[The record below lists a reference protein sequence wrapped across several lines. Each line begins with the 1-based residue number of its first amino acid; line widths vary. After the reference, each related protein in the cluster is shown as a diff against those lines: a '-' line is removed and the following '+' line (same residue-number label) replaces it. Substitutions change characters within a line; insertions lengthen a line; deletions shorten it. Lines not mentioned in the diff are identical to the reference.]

1 MNETAFLDSETWKRV
16 KRDAELTYSNSL
28 HACALF
34 SRRQINTVLQPGA
47 IEQAIEGIQS
57 MMDEKE
63 DGSVQSAWVLA
74 EVDHWNNEKERIV
87 LLAENS
93 LLICK
98 YDFIMLSCEHIQ
110 RIPLNCIDRICHGE
124 FTFPQKSLDKREGEG
139 LRILWDRLREPTF
152 VSRWNPFS
160 GDFPFC
166 TFTEHPVLEASEKFT
181 KMCAVEL
188 MNGRPGWNKVLCC
201 SIQHLEDVD
210 RTRSWSDRH
219 TIEYLGLRFSMD
231 LCNRKAREM
240 RTSFHSVQPIE
251 LDFSETPESDYP
263 GNTIQISM
271 DCITMQDREEAD
283 PLWSQYTNL
292 GLLNS
297 MDQQMQNG
305 GSSSTSPY
313 NNEHAQN
320 NYSTELKKL
329 YCQIA
334 KTCPI
339 QIKMMTPPPQGAVIR
354 AMPVYK
360 KAEHVTE
367 VVKRCPNHELSR
379 EFNDGQIAPPSHL
392 IRVEGNNHAQ
402 YVEDPITGR
411 QSVLVPYEPP
421 QVGTEFTTIL
431 YNFMCNSSCVGG
443 MNRRP
448 ILIIV
453 TLETRDGQVLGRRCF
468 EARICACP
476 GRDRKADEDSIR
488 KQQVTDGTK
497 NGDGTKRPF
506 RPTSHGIQMTSIK
519 KRRNT
524 DDELFCLSIK
534 GREIYEIL
542 VKIKE
547 SLELMQFLPQHTI
560 ETYRQQQQHLL
571 QKQFGVF
578 DDESNCMYAFP
589 CPRTSMQ
596 SPSSYGSSSPPLNK
610 MPIMNKL
617 PSVSQL
623 INPQQRNT
631 LTPSAMSGGLA
642 DMAPIMGSHIPMGS
656 DMSALSPTQAVQ
668 SQLPMQ
674 PLSSHCTPPPPYP
687 TDSSISSFLL
697 RLGCS
702 SCLDYFTTQG
712 LTSIYQIEHY
722 NMEDLSRLKIPE
734 QFQHAI
740 WKGIVDHRQTLEYS
754 PSQHLMRSTSGAS
767 TVSVGSSEARGE
779 RVIDAVRFTLRQTI
793 SFPPRDDWSDFSF
806 DMDSR
811 RNKQQRIK
819 EEGE

>member
-1 MNETAFLDSETWKRV
+1 KYTN
-16 KRDAELTYSNSL
+16 Y
-28 HACALF
+28 
-34 SRRQINTVLQPGA
+34 
-47 IEQAIEGIQS
+47 
-57 MMDEKE
+57 
-63 DGSVQSAWVLA
+63 
-74 EVDHWNNEKERIV
+74 V
-87 LLAENS
+87 LLKGHTKEQVCS
-93 LLICK
+93 SPFHLHLFFC
-98 YDFIMLSCEHIQ
+98 
-110 RIPLNCIDRICHGE
+110 
-124 FTFPQKSLDKREGEG
+124 FPQ
-139 LRILWDRLREPTF
+139 
-152 VSRWNPFS
+152 
-160 GDFPFC
+160 
-166 TFTEHPVLEASEKFT
+166 
-181 KMCAVEL
+181 
-188 MNGRPGWNKVLCC
+188 
-201 SIQHLEDVD
+201 
-210 RTRSWSDRH
+210 
-219 TIEYLGLRFSMD
+219 
-231 LCNRKAREM
+231 
-240 RTSFHSVQPIE
+240 
-251 LDFSETPESDYP
+251 
-263 GNTIQISM
+263 
-271 DCITMQDREEAD
+271 
-283 PLWSQYTNL
+283 SQYTNL

-297 MDQQMQNG
+297 MDQNMQNG
-305 GSSSTSPY
+305 GSTSTSPY

-320 NYSTELKKL
+320 NVTAPSPYAPPSSTFETLSPSPAIPSNTDYAGPHTFDVSFQQSSTAKSATWTYSTDLKKL

-339 QIKMMTPPPQGAVIR
+339 QIKVLTNPPQGAVIR

-392 IRVEGNNHAQ
+392 IRVEGNSHAQ
-402 YVEDPITGR
+402 YVEDSITGR

-488 KQQVTDGTK
+488 KQHVSDGTK
-497 NGDGTKRPF
+497 SNEGTKRPF
-506 RPTSHGIQMTSIK
+506 RQMPHSTQMSCGK
-519 KRRNT
+519 KRRST
-524 DDELFCLSIK
+524 DEEVFCLPIK

-560 ETYRQQQQHLL
+560 ETYRQQQQSLL
-571 QKQFGVF
+571 QKQ
-578 DDESNCMYAFP
+578 
-589 CPRTSMQ
+589 
-596 SPSSYGSSSPPLNK
+596 SPIPSQPTYGSSSPPQSK
-610 MPIMNKL
+610 NKL

-631 LTPSAMSGGLA
+631 LTPVSVPAGLT
-642 DMAPIMGSHIPMGS
+642 DSKCAPFVP
-656 DMSALSPTQAVQ
+656 P
-668 SQLPMQ
+668 
-674 PLSSHCTPPPPYP
+674 PLSLHVLSLARHFFPFTIVLLHTE
-687 TDSSISSFLL
+687 TDFFIDIPIHVDRCSFLL

-702 SCLDYFTTQG
+702 ACLDYFTAQG
-712 LTSIYQIEHY
+712 LTNIYQIENY
-722 NMEDLSRLKIPE
+722 NIEDLSRLKIPTD
-734 QFQHAI
+734 FQHII
-740 WKGIVDHRQTLEYS
+740 WKGIMEHRQTMEFS
-754 PSQHLMRSTSGAS
+754 PPPHILRTSSGAS

-793 SFPPRDDWSDFSF
+793 SFPPRDDWTDFSF
-806 DMDSR
+806 DLDSR

>member
-1 MNETAFLDSETWKRV
+1 MSQN
-16 KRDAELTYSNSL
+16 
-28 HACALF
+28 
-34 SRRQINTVLQPGA
+34 
-47 IEQAIEGIQS
+47 
-57 MMDEKE
+57 
-63 DGSVQSAWVLA
+63 QSAQT
-74 EVDHWNNEKERIV
+74 
-87 LLAENS
+87 S
-93 LLICK
+93 
-98 YDFIMLSCEHIQ
+98 DFFSQDVFNQLFDMLDQSAI
-110 RIPLNCIDRICHGE
+110 
-124 FTFPQKSLDKREGEG
+124 
-139 LRILWDRLREPTF
+139 
-152 VSRWNPFS
+152 
-160 GDFPFC
+160 
-166 TFTEHPVLEASEKFT
+166 
-181 KMCAVEL
+181 
-188 MNGRPGWNKVLCC
+188 
-201 SIQHLEDVD
+201 
-210 RTRSWSDRH
+210 
-219 TIEYLGLRFSMD
+219 
-231 LCNRKAREM
+231 
-240 RTSFHSVQPIE
+240 HSVQPIE
-251 LDFSETPESDYP
+251 LNFRDSPTDGSA

-271 DCITMQDREEAD
+271 DCITMHEAD
-283 PLWSQYTNL
+283 ETLASQYTNL

-297 MDQQMQNG
+297 MDQNIQNG
-305 GSSSTSPY
+305 GSTSTSPY
-313 NNEHAQN
+313 NNDHAQN
-320 NYSTELKKL
+320 NVTAPSPYAQPSSTFDALSPSPAIPSNTDYAGPHTFDVSFQQSSTAKSATWTYSTDLKKL

-339 QIKMMTPPPQGAVIR
+339 QIKVLTNPPQGAVIR

-402 YVEDPITGR
+402 YVEDSITGR

-488 KQQVTDGTK
+488 KQHVTDATK
-497 NGDGTKRPF
+497 SSEGTKRPF
-506 RPTSHGIQMTSIK
+506 RQVSHGIQMSAIK
-519 KRRNT
+519 KRRST
-524 DDELFCLSIK
+524 DEEVFCLPIK

-560 ETYRQQQQHLL
+560 ESYRQQQQNLL
-571 QKQFGVF
+571 QKQ
-578 DDESNCMYAFP
+578 
-589 CPRTSMQ
+589 TSM
-596 SPSSYGSSSPPLNK
+596 PSQPSYGSCSPTQPGK
-610 MPIMNKL
+610 VNKL

-631 LTPSAMSGGLA
+631 LTPSSMTGGLT
-642 DMAPIMGSHIPMGS
+642 DMTPMMGTHIPMN
-656 DMSALSPTQAVQ
+656 DMSSLSPTHALQQ
-668 SQLPMQ
+668 QLPLV
-674 PLSSHCTPPPPYP
+674 PSSHCTPPPPYP
-687 TDSSISSFLL
+687 MDSSISSFLI
-697 RLGCS
+697 RLGCAG
-702 SCLDYFTTQG
+702 CLDYFTAQG
-712 LTSIYQIEHY
+712 LTNIYQIENY
-722 NMEDLSRLKIPE
+722 NMEDLSRLKIPAE
-734 QFQHAI
+734 FQHII
-740 WKGIVDHRQTLEYS
+740 WKGIMEHRQAMDFS
-754 PSQHLMRSTSGAS
+754 PPPHIVRTTSGAS

-793 SFPPRDDWSDFSF
+793 SFPPRDEWSDFSF
-806 DMDSR
+806 DLDSR